1 MTMTTHPDTADTLVI
16 DERPAP
22 RSLWSKL
29 GRDTLYLLTGFPIAL
44 LSFVVLVTGL
54 SLGVGLFI
62 TLAGLPI
69 LVLVLGIARGFAT
82 IERWR
87 VGQVAAEMPPAPYRP
102 VPAETKL
109 LRRWFGQLRDTQSWL
124 DVLHGLVV
132 LPVAVVTFS
141 ITLVWWTGALSGLTF
156 WFWSRYL
163 PENADRTDL
172 ASLLDLPIS
181 EGLAQALLGLAFA
194 LTLIPVLR
202 GCAAAQAGLA
212 GALLGNSHVVA
223 LQDRVSTLT
232 ASRAAGAQAEVD
244 ALRRLERDLHDGPQQ
259 RLVRLGMD
267 LAAAERRLADDD
279 PAQASQILAEAR
291 TQSAEALAELRALT
305 RGIAPPIL
313 CDRGLPDAL
322 AALAGR
328 SGVPTW
334 VDVELPGERPSA
346 AAETAAYFVVSECLT
361 NVAKHS
367 GAANA
372 WVKVRRD
379 SDELVVE
386 ITDDGSGGAAAAK
399 GHGLAG
405 LADRVAAHDGTLA
418 ISSPAGG
425 PTVVRAVI
433 PCGQ

>member
-1 MTMTTHPDTADTLVI
+1 MTMTTHPDTTTPN
-16 DERPAP
+16 DERVSTGRP
-22 RSLWSKL
+22 LWAKL

-54 SLGVGLFI
+54 SLGLGLFI
-62 TLAGLPI
+62 TLLGLPV
-69 LVLVLGIARGFAT
+69 LVVVLGIARGFAT
-82 IERWR
+82 VERWR
-87 VGQVAAEMPPAPYRP
+87 VGQVAAEMLPAPYRP
-102 VPAETKL
+102 VPADTSL

-124 DVLHGLVV
+124 DVLHGVVV
-132 LPVAVVTFS
+132 LPVAIVTFS
-141 ITLVWWTGALSGLTF
+141 ATVIWWTGALGGLTF

-163 PENADRTDL
+163 PENSDRSDL
-172 ASLLDLPIS
+172 AALLDIPIS
-181 EGLAQALLGLAFA
+181 EGLAQALLGLIFA

-202 GCAAAQAGLA
+202 GCTIAQASLA
-212 GALLGNSHVVA
+212 TALLGNTHVVA
-223 LQDRVSTLT
+223 LQERVTTLT

-267 LAAAERRLADDD
+267 LAAAERRLAADD

-291 TQSAEALAELRALT
+291 AQSAEALAELRALT

-313 CDRGLPDAL
+313 TDRGLPDAL

-328 SGVPTW
+328 SGAATW
-334 VDVELPGERPSA
+334 VDVDLPGERPSA
-346 AAETAAYFVVSECLT
+346 AAETAAYFVVSEALT

-367 GAANA
+367 GATNA

-379 SDELVVE
+379 DDALVVE
-386 ITDDGSGGAAAAK
+386 VTDDGAGGASAAK

-405 LADRVAAHDGTLA
+405 LADRVAAHDGHLA

-433 PCGQ
+433 PCGR

>member
-1 MTMTTHPDTADTLVI
+1 MTMTTHPEATITTTEPTAHD
-16 DERPAP
+16 RP
-22 RSLWSKL
+22 LWAKL
-29 GRDTLYLLTGFPIAL
+29 GRDTLYLLTGLPIAL
-44 LSFVVLVTGL
+44 LSFVVLMTGL
-54 SLGVGLFI
+54 SLGLSLFI
-62 TLAGLPI
+62 TLLGLPV
-69 LVLVLGIARGFAT
+69 LVVVLGIARGFAMV
-82 IERWR
+82 ERWR

-102 VPAETKL
+102 VPEDTKL

-124 DVLHGLVV
+124 DVLHGVVV

-172 ASLLDLPIS
+172 AALLDIPIS

-202 GCAAAQAGLA
+202 GCAIAQSSLA
-212 GALLGNSHVVA
+212 SALLGNTHVVA
-223 LQDRVSTLT
+223 LQERVTTLT

-267 LAAAERRLADDD
+267 LAAAERRLAADD

-291 TQSAEALAELRALT
+291 AQSSEALAELRALT

-313 CDRGLPDAL
+313 TDRGLPDAL

-328 SGVPTW
+328 SGAATW
-334 VDVELPGERPSA
+334 VDVDLPGERPSP
-346 AAETAAYFVVSECLT
+346 AAETAAYFVVSEALT

-367 GAANA
+367 GASNA
-372 WVKVRRD
+372 WVAVRRVD
-379 SDELVVE
+379 DELVVE
-386 ITDDGSGGAAAAK
+386 VTDDGSGGASAAK
-399 GHGLAG
+399 GHGLSG

-418 ISSPAGG
+418 INSPAGG

-433 PCGQ
+433 PCGR